1 MNKCH
6 GACES
11 QRITLRSWFSPCSVG
26 LGDLTQVFSF
36 VQHTLYLLSH
46 LGPKDNFW
54 IFILN
59 FNHLPIQCMYMR
71 EYMCHTENMEVTGQF
86 TEVSSLL
93 SYRFWSS
100 NWSTDL
106 AASTFTYGIILPA
119 WHFHTSL
126 EWVFIYFFE
135 KVSFGSSWATEAG
148 SEACATI
155 SD

>member
-1 MNKCH
+1 MPRCMW
-6 GACES
+6 ES
-11 QRITLRSWFSPCSVG
+11 EDNSEELVLPLLSGIWG
-26 LGDLTQVFSF
+26 LNSGFQLCAAYF
-36 VQHTLYLLSH
+36 YLLSH
-46 LGPKDNFW
+46 LWPKDNFW

-59 FNHLPIQCMYMR
+59 FNHLLIQCMYMH
-71 EYMCHTENMEVTGQF
+71 EYNMCHTENTEATGQF